1 MSCPNAQTIKDQK
14 CLDKEQQ
21 LVLIVE
27 VSREEILQTV
37 EDMTK
42 GKAPGVDGYPVEF
55 YTKNQDI
62 VKEDWL
68 YEVVQ

>member
-27 VSREEILQTV
+27 VSREEILQAV
-37 EDMTK
+37 KDMPK
-42 GKAPGVDGYPVEF
+42 DKSPGVDHYLIEF
-55 YTKNQDI
+55 YTKNRDR
-62 VKEDWL
+62 VKEA
-68 YEVVQ
+68 YM